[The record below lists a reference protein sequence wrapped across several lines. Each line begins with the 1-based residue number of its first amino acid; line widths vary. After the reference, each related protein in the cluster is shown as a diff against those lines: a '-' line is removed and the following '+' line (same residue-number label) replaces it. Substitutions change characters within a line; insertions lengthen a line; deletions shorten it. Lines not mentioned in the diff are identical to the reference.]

1 LPRARRDA
9 RGREIAQV
17 ASERPAERARTR
29 SPRYG
34 SDLIVDLLQ
43 EFGIDYVALNPGA
56 TYRGL
61 HDSLVNYG
69 GGKPEII
76 LCTHEKIAVSLAH
89 GYAKTTG
96 KPMGAIVHDV
106 VGLLHSSMGVYYAH
120 LDRVPVMV
128 LGATGP
134 VDRNRR
140 RPMID
145 WIHTAQVQGEAV
157 RNFTKWDDQP
167 AAIADF
173 PASFARGYRIATTE
187 PAGPVYLCYD
197 AGLQEDEIQ
206 RPIPIDDI
214 VAGARPS
221 PVQADPAALN
231 HAADLIARAARPV
244 ILTEFTGRH
253 PEAVAELVALAEDL
267 AAAVIDLQ
275 GRVNIPNRHP
285 LNLTGSDVLREAD
298 LVLALDVGDLHKA
311 LNELDR
317 DSVARAKNSKI
328 APGTPVID
336 IGLAELRQSKWA
348 EDLGEFQPVS
358 LSIVADTRL
367 ALPALRALLRARP
380 AAGDRGMRRA
390 QLAAKH
396 AAVRAEWEREARTDW
411 GASPMTAPR
420 LASEVWSVIKNDDWV
435 LTANT
440 LEDWALRLWDI
451 DSPKRHP
458 GRSFGTATQIGVSLG
473 VGLAYRGS
481 DTMVVDIQ
489 PDGDLMYDPGALWT
503 AAHSRIP
510 LLAVMYNNRAYYN
523 DWEHQIRVARHRGT
537 PEENA
542 GVGQEIDDP
551 APDFSAM
558 ARSMGWHAEGPIT
571 DPDEAGPA
579 IARAAA
585 YVRER
590 RMPALVDTIVRKRQ
604 HRRFR

>member
-1 LPRARRDA
+1 
-9 RGREIAQV
+9 
-17 ASERPAERARTR
+17 
-29 SPRYG
+29 
-34 SDLIVDLLQ
+34 
-43 EFGIDYVALNPGA
+43 
-56 TYRGL
+56 
-61 HDSLVNYG
+61 VNYG
-69 GGKPEII
+69 EGRPEII
-76 LCTHEKIAVSLAH
+76 LCTHEKVAVSLAH

-106 VGLLHSSMGVYYAH
+106 VGLLHSTMGVYYAH

-134 VDRNRR
+134 LDRRRR
-140 RPMID
+140 RPAID

-167 AAIADF
+167 ATVADF
-173 PASFARGYRIATTE
+173 PASFARAYRIATTE
-187 PAGPVYLCYD
+187 PQGPVYLCYD
-197 AGLQEDEIQ
+197 AGLQEDPIE

-221 PVQADPAALN
+221 PVQADPGALA
-231 HAADLIARAARPV
+231 HAADLIARAERPV
-244 ILTEFTGRH
+244 IVTEFTGRH
-253 PEAVAELVALAEDL
+253 PEAVPELVALAEEI

-285 LNLTGSDVLREAD
+285 LNLTGGDALADAD
-298 LVLALDVGDLHKA
+298 LVLALDVGDLHRA
-311 LNELDR
+311 LNQLDR
-317 DSVARAKNSKI
+317 DSTERAKKLRI
-328 APGTPVID
+328 VPGTPIVD

-348 EDLGEFQPVS
+348 EDLGDFQPTT

-367 ALPALRALLRARP
+367 AIPALRALVGSRAGS
-380 AAGDRGMRRA
+380 GDRGARRKE
-390 QLAAKH
+390 LAAKH
-396 AAVRAEWEREARTDW
+396 AAIREEWEREAKSDW

-420 LASEVWSVIKNDDWV
+420 LASEIYSVIKKDDWV

-451 DSPKRHP
+451 DGPKRHP

-473 VGLAYRGS
+473 VGLAYRGT

-542 GVGQEIDDP
+542 RVGQEIDEP
-551 APDFSAM
+551 APDFAAM
-558 ARSMGWHAEGPIT
+558 ARSMGWYAEGPIT

-590 RMPALVDTIVRKRQ
+590 RMPALVDTIVRKRVPK
-604 HRRFR
+604 RFR